1 MSAPSRL
8 RVLLL
13 SRNYPSS
20 IFPRL
25 GLWVQW
31 LAGHLAEECDVT
43 VIAPVPWWPP
53 IPGPEEYA
61 RFRKVE
67 RSRKDGPVEVFHPRF
82 LAGPG
87 YLFHSTEALSYDF
100 AVRGLAGRLHE
111 RRRFDLVHAQF
122 GYPDGAAAVRVAR
135 RLGIP
140 AIVTEHAFQ
149 HPWLDD
155 YPFVRRQTLRAQ
167 RGLAAHIAVS
177 DAVRKQIAS
186 FMGPRHDVRVIPVG
200 VDPKTFFPRAHP
212 DTGPPRVLYVGY
224 RTLAK
229 GADLL
234 VEASARL
241 ARTDPQV
248 QFLLVGD
255 DGYRD
260 KRIQSDRIRSR
271 VAELGLSDR
280 ITITGGK
287 PPDEVAKLMRE
298 SSVLVLAS
306 RRETFGAVLVE
317 SLASG
322 TPVVATRCGGP
333 EEIVTRETGVLVA
346 PENPEALARGIDEVL
361 RNRGS
366 FDPAALARYAVGR
379 FSWDRVAKETIAVY
393 REALRQRP

>member
-13 SRNYPSS
+13 SRNYPNSV
-20 IFPRL
+20 FPRL

-31 LAGHLAEECDVT
+31 LARHLGGECDVT

-53 IPGPEEYA
+53 LPGPEEYS

-67 RSRKDGPVEVFHPRF
+67 PSRRDGSVEVLHPRF

-87 YLFHSTEALSYDF
+87 YLFHSTEAVRYD
-100 AVRGLAGRLHE
+100 LAIRRLTARIHRE
-111 RRRFDLVHAQF
+111 RRFDLVHAQF
-122 GYPDGAAAVRVAR
+122 GYPDGVVAARLSR

-155 YPFVRRQTLRAQ
+155 YPLVRRQTLGAQ
-167 RGLAAHIAVS
+167 GGLAAHIAVS
-177 DAVRKQIAS
+177 DAVRRQIVS

-200 VDPKTFFPRAHP
+200 VDPETFFPRAHP
-212 DTGPPRVLYVGY
+212 DSGPPRVLYVGY
-224 RTLAK
+224 RTRAK
-229 GADLL
+229 GVDVLI
-234 VEASARL
+234 EAAARL
-241 ARTDPQV
+241 ARKDPEIR
-248 QFLLVGD
+248 FLLVGD

-260 KRIQSDRIRSR
+260 KRIQADRMRAR
-271 VAELGLSDR
+271 AAELGLSDR
-280 ITITGGK
+280 ITFAPGK
-287 PPDEVAKLMRE
+287 PPQEVAGLLRE
-298 SSVLVLAS
+298 SSILVLPS

-317 SLASG
+317 ALASG

-333 EEIVTRETGVLVA
+333 EEIVTRETGVLVP
-346 PENPEALARGIDEVL
+346 PEDPEALARGIEEVL

-393 REALRQRP
+393 REALTKR